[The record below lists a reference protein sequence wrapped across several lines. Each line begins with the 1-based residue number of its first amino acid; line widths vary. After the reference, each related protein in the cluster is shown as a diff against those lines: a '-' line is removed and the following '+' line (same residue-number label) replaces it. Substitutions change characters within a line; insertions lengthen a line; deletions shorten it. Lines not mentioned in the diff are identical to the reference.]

1 MLVLRIGI
9 QQKWW
14 DNEVQ
19 IKHHSSRPV
28 AHWSLVASCLLL
40 ASLLASYFILGNPLI
55 SSHHPVLVEFRWS
68 LLINI
73 FIWTVAILIL
83 HLIPSPNI
91 TDGNVYIYTLQFF
104 VEELIR
110 KKRGGKRLGRLWP
123 SLSHKRRSSRGTG
136 AVRVH
141 VSRSKKRNDTMK
153 YVLVT
158 GGVVSGLGKGV
169 TASSIG
175 VVLKACGLRVTCI
188 KIGSLSTPFSFLFIF
203 FHKSLL
209 ILVQIQIQQQDSFLH
224 LDIRLLM
231 GF

>member
-1 MLVLRIGI
+1 MKLTNQSIYLDR
-9 QQKWW
+9 
-14 DNEVQ
+14 
-19 IKHHSSRPV
+19 RYPYPP
-28 AHWSLVASCLLL
+28 L
-40 ASLLASYFILGNPLI
+40 NPL
-55 SSHHPVLVEFRWS
+55 PKYNRWQR
-68 LLINI
+68 I
-73 FIWTVAILIL
+73 
-83 HLIPSPNI
+83 
-91 TDGNVYIYTLQFF
+91 YIYTLQFF

-209 ILVQIQIQQQDSFLH
+209 ILVQIHDMKSNNKTLSCTWTFV
-224 LDIRLLM
+224 
-231 GF
+231 F